1 MHFTRQHD
9 CENGLK
15 HYSFPFSFVVPSVLE
30 YSHDDKPSL
39 CRMLPPSFDTARQ
52 RPSRWNETNRP
63 LLSITYSLVAC
74 IHYHENGHSAL
85 HHVEVQ
91 EPVNYLP
98 YAEVQPPTPIED
110 FPGEFVF
117 SELIKLRKHA
127 LGGHLGAA
135 RLSASEPPPLIYSS
149 PISAPSTEFE
159 VFIIIHPISLP
170 LCVLQ
175 NLSFDVKPAIRA
187 KTVYSTTPMTCMTK
201 QSDLAEDTLN
211 HVHDDVT
218 KLEERRFSDLEWRQ
232 ILESGLDD
240 MPTTDEALASSGPQI
255 LSGQNGLR
263 GKPNERHGAYDG
275 VWKAS
280 ITVVIKPPE
289 LLVPAFCGSL
299 IARSY
304 SLLLRIRVRGAYG
317 RKCGLELP
325 LRVAHIPHQSMPRC
339 LPEQTSGSCKGPVAL
354 LAQEDVSLLQRN
366 LIVR

>member
-1 MHFTRQHD
+1 
-9 CENGLK
+9 
-15 HYSFPFSFVVPSVLE
+15 
-30 YSHDDKPSL
+30 
-39 CRMLPPSFDTARQ
+39 MLPPSFDTARQ